1 MIKFNY
7 TTEFVLQN
15 EKLINKLIDFVSSK
29 EGVTI
34 SKLLYNFVSKT
45 KITEINKT
53 HLSHNYSTDVITFDY
68 SDGNKIVAEAFLC
81 PEEILLN
88 AESFSQSLEDEVVR
102 VVVHALLH
110 LCGYDDKTKAGSAE
124 MRAKEDFYINE
135 YHTCFK

>member
-7 TTEFVLQN
+7 TTGFVLQN
-15 EKLINKLIDFVSSK
+15 EKPVNKLIAFLSSK
-29 EGVTI
+29 EDVPI
-34 SKLLYNFVSKT
+34 SKLLYHFVSKT

-53 HLSHNYSTDVITFDY
+53 HLSHNYSTDVITFNY
-68 SDGNKIVAEAFLC
+68 SDGNTIVAEAFLC

-88 AESFSQSLEDEVVR
+88 AESFSQSIEDEMVR
-102 VVVHALLH
+102 VIVHALLH
-110 LCGYDDKTKAGSAE
+110 LCGYDDKTNAGSAE

>member
-15 EKLINKLIDFVSSK
+15 EKSINKLIVFLSSK
-29 EGVTI
+29 EDVTI
-34 SKLLYNFVSKT
+34 SKLLYHFVSKT

-68 SDGNKIVAEAFLC
+68 SNGNTIIAEAFIC
-81 PEEILLN
+81 PEEVLSN
-88 AESFSQSLEDEVVR
+88 AEHFSQSLEDEVVR

>member
-15 EKLINKLIDFVSSK
+15 EKSINKLIVFLSSK
-29 EGVTI
+29 EDVTI
-34 SKLLYNFVSKT
+34 SKLLYHFVSKT

-68 SDGNKIVAEAFLC
+68 SDGNTIIAEAFIC
-81 PEEILLN
+81 PEEVLSN
-88 AESFSQSLEDEVVR
+88 AEHFSQSVEDEVVR
-102 VVVHALLH
+102 VLVHAVLH
-110 LCGYDDKTKAGSAE
+110 LCGHNDKTKAGSAE
-124 MRAKEDFYINE
+124 MRTKEDFYINE

>member
-7 TTEFVLQN
+7 TTGFVLQN
-15 EKLINKLIDFVSSK
+15 EKSINKLMIFLSRK
-29 EGVTI
+29 EDVTI
-34 SKLLYNFVSKT
+34 SKLHYHFVSKT

-68 SDGNKIVAEAFLC
+68 SDGNTIIAEAFIC
-81 PEEILLN
+81 PEEVLSN
-88 AESFSQSLEDEVVR
+88 AEHFSQSVEDEVVR
-102 VVVHALLH
+102 VLVHAVLH
-110 LCGYDDKTKAGSAE
+110 LCGHNDKTKAGSAE

>member
-15 EKLINKLIDFVSSK
+15 EKLIHKLIDFVSSN

-53 HLSHNYSTDVITFDY
+53 HLSHSYSTDVITFDY

-88 AESFSQSLEDEVVR
+88 AESFSQALEDETVR

>member
-1 MIKFNY
+1 M
-7 TTEFVLQN
+7 
-15 EKLINKLIDFVSSK
+15 
-29 EGVTI
+29 
-34 SKLLYNFVSKT
+34 SKT

-68 SDGNKIVAEAFLC
+68 SDSNTIVAEAFVC

-88 AESFSQSLEDEVVR
+88 AESFSQSVEDETVR
-102 VVVHALLH
+102 VVIHALLH
-110 LCGYDDKTKAGSAE
+110 LCGYDDKTKTGSNE